1 MVALSPID
9 PALLGILS
17 IPFKIMFKLVTSV
30 AVGYFVG
37 TTAPASIAI
46 GFGTLVAITVVE
58 QVYLSNIIKS

>member
-1 MVALSPID
+1 
-9 PALLGILS
+9 
-17 IPFKIMFKLVTSV
+17 MFKLVTSV